1 MATFTMTTFNTA
13 LQNKLNTAN
22 VSLSAQDYL
31 LLTKALKDAI
41 EISDA
46 VDTLAVKGVANGV
59 ASLDANVQVPAAQ
72 LLNALPSQ
80 ASNANKVLTTNG
92 STASWTDSPTF
103 ASLSPTT
110 IFVGTGASA
119 FNTSAGLTS
128 APAVVNM
135 TSANDSFG
143 QLAVHNASSSSSTD
157 IIAYANNGVDG
168 AGWIDMGITGA
179 HLTLLP
185 TALLV
190 HMMATSLC
198 LHQQVHQVRV
208 TWLSQQA
215 IMEQITRLFLPL
227 AVTNLEQHRWR
238 LPLM

>member
-1 MATFTMTTFNTA
+1 MTFTMTTFNTA
-13 LQNKLNTAN
+13 LQAKLNTAN

-119 FNTSAGLTS
+119 FNISAGLTS

-168 AGWIDMGITGA
+168 AG
-179 HLTLLP
+179 
-185 TALLV
+185 
-190 HMMATSLC
+190 
-198 LHQQVHQVRV
+198 
-208 TWLSQQA
+208 
-215 IMEQITRLFLPL
+215 
-227 AVTNLEQHRWR
+227 
-238 LPLM
+238 